1 MIDIKKIIKERGPMG
16 KLKGIAPEGFLLV
29 HEDTLTELKDFEVW
43 KEWKNNQISI
53 EELNNKHFDKI

>member
-16 KLKGIAPEGFLLV
+16 KLHGIAPEGFLLI
-29 HEDTLTELKDFEVW
+29 HEDTLKELKDFEIW

>member
-1 MIDIKKIIKERGPMG
+1 MIDIKKIIEERGPMG
-16 KLKGIAPEGFLLV
+16 KLQGIAPEGFLLV

-43 KEWKNNQISI
+43 KDWKNNQISI

>member
-1 MIDIKKIIKERGPMG
+1 MVDVKKIIEERGPMG

-43 KEWKNNQISI
+43 KDWKNNQISI

>member
-1 MIDIKKIIKERGPMG
+1 MIDIKKIIEERGPMG

-43 KEWKNNQISI
+43 KDWKNKQISI